1 MMERLTMEPGRVVLS
16 TQGRD
21 EGRYFIVL
29 EVIDENFVLMADGL
43 TRKIDHPKKKKVKH
57 LRAKP
62 ILVNVNGSEL
72 PNRHLQDSDLRSALE
87 AHGLDVHTI
96 AGKTAVNAGEVE
108 EGSGA
113 PVNEVGPVP
122 TKKED

>member
-1 MMERLTMEPGRVVLS
+1 MMERLSMEPGRVVLS

-29 EVIDENFVLMADGL
+29 KVIDEQFVLMADGL

-57 LRAKP
+57 LKAKP
-62 ILVNVNGSEL
+62 IVVNVDGATL

-87 AHGLDVHTI
+87 AHGLDVKTL
-96 AGKTAVNAGEVE
+96 AGAAAAAAGEYE
-108 EGSGA
+108 TGSMT
-113 PVNEVGPVP
+113 PE
-122 TKKED
+122 KED

>member
-1 MMERLTMEPGRVVLS
+1 MMDRLTMIPGRLVLS

-57 LRAKP
+57 LRPKP
-62 ILVNVNGSEL
+62 IVVNVDGSTL
-72 PNRHLQDSDLRSALE
+72 PNKHLQDSDLRRYLRENGLE
-87 AHGLDVHTI
+87 ISNPSTDVDDD
-96 AGKTAVNAGEVE
+96 K
-108 EGSGA
+108 
-113 PVNEVGPVP
+113 
-122 TKKED
+122 

>member
-1 MMERLTMEPGRVVLS
+1 MMDRLTMIPGRVVLS

-57 LRAKP
+57 LRPKP
-62 ILVNVNGSEL
+62 IVVNGDGSTL
-72 PNRHLQDSDLRSALE
+72 PNKHLQDSDLRRYLRENGLE
-87 AHGLDVHTI
+87 ISNPST
-96 AGKTAVNAGEVE
+96 
-108 EGSGA
+108 
-113 PVNEVGPVP
+113 PVDDD
-122 TKKED
+122 K

>member
-1 MMERLTMEPGRVVLS
+1 MERLMMEPGRVVLS

-29 EVIDENFVLMADGL
+29 QVIDENFVLMADGL

-62 ILVNVNGSEL
+62 IMVNVDGASL
-72 PNRHLQDSDLRSALE
+72 PNKHLQDSDLRTALA
-87 AHGLDVHTI
+87 AHGLEIENAPAI
-96 AGKTAVNAGEVE
+96 AGE
-108 EGSGA
+108 
-113 PVNEVGPVP
+113 NEKVGDVP
-122 TKKED
+122 TKEED